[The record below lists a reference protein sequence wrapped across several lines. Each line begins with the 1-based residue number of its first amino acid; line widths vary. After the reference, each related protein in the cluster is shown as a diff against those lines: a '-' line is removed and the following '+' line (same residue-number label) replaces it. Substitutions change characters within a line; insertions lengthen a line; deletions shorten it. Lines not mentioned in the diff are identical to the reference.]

1 MFKMPTMKFNR
12 YLVLAL
18 SCVSLNAFALDCNNP
33 PGGTDLASAQGN
45 FQCAEK
51 ARVAA
56 DKVLNDTYKKLLGSL
71 KDDSEKENFSRT
83 QIVSAQRA
91 WVAFRDAECEFRT
104 SLSGGAHQWLVVNRS
119 QCIAELTADRTK
131 ALQSYLE
138 QAQSQ

>member
-1 MFKMPTMKFNR
+1 MKLNR

-56 DKVLNDTYKKLLGSL
+56 DKLLNDTYKKLLGSL
-71 KDDSEKENFSRT
+71 NDNSEKENSSRT

-91 WVAFRDAECEFRT
+91 WIAFRNAECEFRT
-104 SLSGGAHQWLVVNRS
+104 SLNGGAHQWLVVNRS

-131 ALQSYLE
+131 VLQSYLE
-138 QAQSQ
+138 QAQAQ

>member
-1 MFKMPTMKFNR
+1 MSKMPSMKLNR
-12 YLVLAL
+12 YFALAL
-18 SCVSLNAFALDCNNP
+18 SCFSLNVFALDCNNP

-51 ARVAA
+51 ARLAA
-56 DKVLNDTYKKLLGSL
+56 DKELNDTYKKLLGNL

-91 WVAFRDAECEFRT
+91 WVTFRDAECEFRT
-104 SLSGGAHQWLVVNRS
+104 SLNGGAHQWLVVNRS
-119 QCIAELTADRTK
+119 QCIAELTAERTK

-138 QAQSQ
+138 QAQAQ